1 MKKHVLIIDD
11 SNVEIFIA
19 QHLINKKKISEK
31 ISTFTTVEESLTYL
45 NSIDKLEEFPDLI
58 FLDINMP
65 VLNGFDFLERFLEF
79 PNTFQEQCEVIML
92 TSSDDP
98 KDKDRAM
105 NYTVVK
111 DYFIKPL
118 KPTDLDCFLS

>member
-19 QHLINKKKISEK
+19 QHIIKKKKISEK
-31 ISTFTTVEESLTYL
+31 ISTFTTIEESLTYL
-45 NSIDKLEEFPDLI
+45 KSIDKLEDFPDLI

-65 VLNGFDFLERFLEF
+65 VLNGFDFLESFLEF
-79 PNTFQEQCEVIML
+79 PNTFQEQCEIIML

-98 KDKDRAM
+98 KDKVRAM
-105 NYTVVK
+105 NYSVVK

-118 KPTDLDCFLS
+118 NPTDLDCFLS

>member
-1 MKKHVLIIDD
+1 MKKHILIIDD
-11 SNVEIFIA
+11 SKVEIFIA
-19 QHLINKKKISEK
+19 QHIINKKKISEK

-45 NSIDKLEEFPDLI
+45 KSIDNLEEFPDLI

-65 VLNGFDFLERFLEF
+65 VLNGFDFLDLFLQF
-79 PNTFQEQCEVIML
+79 PNEFQAQCEVIML
-92 TSSDDP
+92 TSSEDP

-105 NYTVVK
+105 KYSVVK

-118 KPTDLDCFLS
+118 KSTDLDCFQS